1 MVSEVVARAVERPCT
16 VQRELEYQ
24 FATQAASV
32 DVAQQSTNYLRYY
45 TEHIEAKL
53 KGGSVCSSEVVFYRD
68 GWRQDIDICAIAGD
82 NGYTNC
88 AGACLSHEVQGP
100 PASAARCTFT
110 AAGAR
115 ARQMSVS
122 STVYGRAVSRLLSFT
137 VWSRFDSGLYSGRMS
152 VRRITLATPFTVS

>member
-1 MVSEVVARAVERPCT
+1 MARAVERPCT

-68 GWRQDIDICAIAGD
+68 GWRQDIDICATAG
-82 NGYTNC
+82 
-88 AGACLSHEVQGP
+88 
-100 PASAARCTFT
+100 
-110 AAGAR
+110 R
-115 ARQMSVS
+115 ALHS
-122 STVYGRAVSRLLSFT
+122 STFRLNSSAVCGIGVHLG
-137 VWSRFDSGLYSGRMS
+137 V
-152 VRRITLATPFTVS
+152 V

>member
-1 MVSEVVARAVERPCT
+1 M
-16 VQRELEYQ
+16 
-24 FATQAASV
+24 
-32 DVAQQSTNYLRYY
+32 
-45 TEHIEAKL
+45 
-53 KGGSVCSSEVVFYRD
+53 CSSEVVFYRD

-82 NGYTNC
+82 NGYSKC

-122 STVYGRAVSRLLSFT
+122 STVHGRAVSRLLSFT
-137 VWSRFDSGLYSGRMS
+137 VWSRFDSGLFFWADERQADYTRHAIHRVVNPDLLGQMASYAG
-152 VRRITLATPFTVS
+152 VRAYPVNPTGG